1 MGHMQLRAAWASP
14 ASANPAVLAGGLS
27 VETTVKRRECGRRS
41 ASGDRLSMHYVGK
54 LQDGSTFDSSRG
66 RGPFDFTLGRGEVIM
81 GWDRGLEGMCAG
93 ESRVLT
99 IPAALAYGERGAGGV
114 IPPGATLT
122 FDVELLAI
130 R

>member
-1 MGHMQLRAAWASP
+1 MQGWDR
-14 ASANPAVLAGGLS
+14 GL
-27 VETTVKRRECGRRS
+27 CGRRS

-66 RGPFDFTLGRGEVIM
+66 RGPFDFTLGRGEVIL
-81 GWDRGLEGMCAG
+81 GWDRGLLGMCEG